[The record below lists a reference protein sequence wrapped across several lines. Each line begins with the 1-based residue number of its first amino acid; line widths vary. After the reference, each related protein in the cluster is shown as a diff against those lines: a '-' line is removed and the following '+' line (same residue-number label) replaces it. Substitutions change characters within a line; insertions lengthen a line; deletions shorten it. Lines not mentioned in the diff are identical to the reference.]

1 MRGTTWAAFQ
11 SYSVLYTA
19 HKELPNILRLVSGPT
34 RTCESNAEVR
44 VRHVGRPFLPSLRS
58 SYSSVGKASN
68 CSTTLS
74 VQAIFQSYKW
84 RDMLEVMICIFCQH
98 SVIPAGHI
106 RTSHEMTQSQTSQ
119 SWFKFKIFY
128 NIAPYLHAKKSWSFV
143 KPLGLF
149 YGSPKLSAA
158 SSHTVG
164 PCWTNPLDPGGD
176 IEITLQ
182 IQCCFRCRCRHAQ
195 RGALLKG
202 REPGVFWAGGA
213 MGVKCSIKNYHD
225 WGCFIPFLWW
235 FRAWW
240 YLIKN
245 N

>member
-149 YGSPKLSAA
+149 MVPPNSRQPAAIPLDHVGQTRWTQAETLKSHCKYSAA
-158 SSHTVG
+158 SDV
-164 PCWTNPLDPGGD
+164 
-176 IEITLQ
+176 
-182 IQCCFRCRCRHAQ
+182 A
-195 RGALLKG
+195 
-202 REPGVFWAGGA
+202 AG
-213 MGVKCSIKNYHD
+213 MPKEV
-225 WGCFIPFLWW
+225 PF
-235 FRAWW
+235 
-240 YLIKN
+240 
-245 N
+245 